1 MLVFLSHYLSTSL
14 PLLFLN
20 LSTSSFSQL
29 LFFIHIHTKVDKDT
43 MLVRVTKSWD
53 VKETM
58 KFLARQ
64 PLVSSMT
71 LDSKKYAPSDFY
83 DEDGDEL

>member
-1 MLVFLSHYLSTSL
+1 MIFLPPFHPFLLAFICIQSLSFT
-14 PLLFLN
+14 P
-20 LSTSSFSQL
+20 Q
-29 LFFIHIHTKVDKDT
+29 VDKDT

-71 LDSKKYAPSDFY
+71 LDSKKYEPSDFY
-83 DEDGDEL
+83 DADGDEL